1 MKEIKPKP
9 KPDKNRINVI
19 LEGYFDGVSQQ
30 SIADFYKVTKQV
42 INRIIVKNTTPA
54 QRKRVRMENAKRKI
68 KERMEVYLKSLKH
81 KK

>member
-9 KPDKNRINVI
+9 KPDKNRISVI

-30 SIADFYKVTKQV
+30 SIADFYKVSKQV
-42 INRIIVKNTTPA
+42 INRIIIRNTTPA
-54 QRKRVRMENAKRKI
+54 QRKRVRAENAKRKT
-68 KERMEVYLKSLKH
+68 KERIEAYLKSLKH